1 MNEAEQEA
9 RRYTLPVLPGTA
21 SRKKNAWPSATV
33 VLVVLAGVSAL
44 VAGTLLYY
52 WPAKVVTNEMV
63 MKRLE
68 TAETTVTKLENAM
81 KTNAD
86 KLAAAGNLISDAVN
100 SIDPKIQ
107 NKSNE
112 VKAELKADQ
121 EAYEV
126 YSETKAGK
134 RDVSREAEFKEMLD
148 AMNRSIMTLKETLAT
163 CGKEVH
169 GLEWKLNKT
178 ETVLTEQFFARSNA
192 SLDEVKSDM
201 ANVALQAHMNVTRL
215 SNDFVDV
222 QARAS
227 DVLKKQDEM
236 ETRINMADEK
246 AMNITE
252 TVHALASTTKALAK
266 PMAAMFGGYLWT
278 FMLFAATNLVLC
290 LGCWAL
296 IALHQD
302 HVVEELASK
311 HLVLLSA
318 SHAKLAAPGP
328 RRGAR
333 GNAGAGAA
341 AAQVPAPAAADAEW
355 TKVWTTL
362 LIQASPIIMCFIAFF
377 GMAYL
382 MTHPVT
388 LLRGIASL

>member
-1 MNEAEQEA
+1 
-9 RRYTLPVLPGTA
+9 
-21 SRKKNAWPSATV
+21 
-33 VLVVLAGVSAL
+33 
-44 VAGTLLYY
+44 
-52 WPAKVVTNEMV
+52 
-63 MKRLE
+63 
-68 TAETTVTKLENAM
+68 M
-81 KTNAD
+81 KTNAN
-86 KLAAAGNLISDAVN
+86 KLAAAGVLISDAVS
-100 SIDPKIQ
+100 SIDPKIK
-107 NKSNE
+107 NKTDE

-192 SLDEVKSDM
+192 SLDEVKSDI
-201 ANVALQAHMNVTRL
+201 ANVALHAHMNVTRL

-236 ETRINMADEK
+236 ETRLNKTDEK

-252 TVHALASTTKALAK
+252 TVDALASTTKALAK
-266 PMAAMFGGYLWT
+266 PMAVMFGGYLWT

-296 IALHQD
+296 IALRQD
-302 HVVEELASK
+302 HVVEELVSK
-311 HLVLLSA
+311 HLALLTA
-318 SHAKLAAPGP
+318 SHAKLASASGP

-333 GNAGAGAA
+333 GNASAGAA
-341 AAQVPAPAAADAEW
+341 AAQVAAPAAADAEW